1 MATMPDGFGGV
12 KGVKARFKNAD
23 QRRELVRS
31 NIQELYDYAIPNRE
45 TFNYHSP
52 GQRKNR
58 HIYDSTLVI
67 GVQKFVSRIIGSTT
81 PEGMSWFKFE
91 AGSDIPEDQKE
102 EVNKELDKAS
112 EIFFRYFNQS
122 NYHSKVQES
131 HQDMSIS
138 TGALLIERGDERR
151 NEPLIKFSC
160 IPLPEL
166 YIEPTTLERIHSWW
180 RKWEMVAQE
189 IPLHYPSAD
198 IPAELQKVISDSPMS
213 MVTIHDGTLMNMETQ
228 ETHQVVLW
236 KDELLFT
243 QPYTTSP
250 GIIYR
255 WSVIPGETYGRG
267 PVDSVIANARTA
279 NKVKEFEL
287 KAAALALAPPL
298 LGVSDGIFNP
308 HTARVEPGTVMP
320 VSNIDSVRPLMT
332 GADLNFSQIALAD
345 EREQINKIMHA
356 NPMGDLS
363 DPVRSAT
370 EMVIREQEMLK
381 DEGAQMARLVNEFL
395 IPMVNRVLDILKQD
409 GKIHPISV
417 NGRQVSLKMQSP
429 MAQIQS
435 MEDVNKLMTWMGI
448 IGQIAQFSPEAA
460 ILGANV
466 EMIPQWSQKQLGL
479 PEKLARTEAEIKE
492 GKAALM
498 AQAQQQA
505 QQQAP
510 QGQGAP
516 VA

>member
-1 MATMPDGFGGV
+1 
-12 KGVKARFKNAD
+12 
-23 QRRELVRS
+23 
-31 NIQELYDYAIPNRE
+31 
-45 TFNYHSP
+45 
-52 GQRKNR
+52 
-58 HIYDSTLVI
+58 
-67 GVQKFVSRIIGSTT
+67 
-81 PEGMSWFKFE
+81 
-91 AGSDIPEDQKE
+91 
-102 EVNKELDKAS
+102 
-112 EIFFRYFNQS
+112 
-122 NYHSKVQES
+122 
-131 HQDMSIS
+131 
-138 TGALLIERGDERR
+138 
-151 NEPLIKFSC
+151 
-160 IPLPEL
+160 
-166 YIEPTTLERIHSWW
+166 
-180 RKWEMVAQE
+180 
-189 IPLHYPSAD
+189 
-198 IPAELQKVISDSPMS
+198 
-213 MVTIHDGTLMNMETQ
+213 MNMETQ

-395 IPMVNRVLDILKQD
+395 VPMVNRVLDILKQD